1 MDADF
6 WKQRWQTNEIGWHEG
21 RTNTML
27 AQYWP
32 SRRLPAGSQV
42 FVPLC
47 GKSADMAWLAAQGH
61 RVLGA
66 ELSEIAV
73 ATFFAENGL
82 TPEREIRDGFEVSS
96 AGGIEIWCGDFFKLK
111 TSHLADVAGVY
122 DRAALVAMP
131 PTMQPAYAAKMAEIV
146 PRGVPTLLITF
157 TLDEAQPSGP
167 PFSTPPARVR
177 TLFEA
182 NFEISEIESR
192 DTDEVSVNLRQRGVE
207 RMQQHAIVLL
217 RRR

>member
-6 WKQRWQTNEIGWHEG
+6 WKNRWQKNEIGWHEG

-27 AQYWP
+27 ARHWP
-32 SRRLPAGSQV
+32 SLRLPAGSQV

-73 ATFFAENGL
+73 TTFFAENGL
-82 TPEREIRDGFEVSS
+82 KPKRESRDGFDISS
-96 AGGIEIWCGDFFKLK
+96 AGGIEIWCGDFFKLQPH
-111 TSHLADVAGVY
+111 HLTQIEGVY
-122 DRAALVAMP
+122 DRASLVAMP
-131 PTMQPAYAAKMAEIV
+131 PAMQPIYAAKLAEIV

-157 TLDEAQPSGP
+157 ALDETQPGP
-167 PFSTPPARVR
+167 PFSTPPAHVR
-177 TLFEA
+177 TLFA
-182 NFEISEIESR
+182 ADFEIAEIESR

-207 RMQQHAIVLL
+207 RMQQHAIVL
-217 RRR
+217 RRQ